1 MVESHDTVYRSG
13 KARICCCN
21 KRPLTL
27 GVSEQQR
34 FLSGS
39 RFITPITG
47 QRRLCSRLS
56 SVLGSRVRL
65 RGSPKLGCCRAHVKG
80 KTRSERITRRLP
92 RLLPGREEAHV
103 ASAHMSLTKTS
114 PMAQPSARGAE
125 KMNPP
130 PPGEGAWAAV
140 FTHNAWLL
148 RLEPRRV
155 FLGRSL
161 GARCRTARRG
171 PKTSRDNKNGGF
183 LGPVTPDVV
192 LNAWGAPLI

>member
-1 MVESHDTVYRSG
+1 MASCPGRNILRPISVPELPSPALFSRTRILIRNIQNPEVIPLVESHDTVYRSG

-27 GVSEQQR
+27 SVSEQQR

-114 PMAQPSARGAE
+114 PMAQPSAKGAE
-125 KMNPP
+125 KTNPP
-130 PPGEGAWAAV
+130 PPGGGGVGSGVHAQ
-140 FTHNAWLL
+140 
-148 RLEPRRV
+148 RV
-155 FLGRSL
+155 V
-161 GARCRTARRG
+161 A
-171 PKTSRDNKNGGF
+171 KT
-183 LGPVTPDVV
+183 
-192 LNAWGAPLI
+192 

>member
-1 MVESHDTVYRSG
+1 MASCPGRNILRPITVPELPSPALFSRTRILIRNIRNPEVIPLVESHDTVYRSG

-80 KTRSERITRRLP
+80 KTRSERITRRLL

-114 PMAQPSARGAE
+114 PMAQPSAKGAE
-125 KMNPP
+125 KTNRPP
-130 PPGEGAWAAV
+130 P
-140 FTHNAWLL
+140 
-148 RLEPRRV
+148 R
-155 FLGRSL
+155 GR
-161 GARCRTARRG
+161 GRGQRCSRTMRG
-171 PKTSRDNKNGGF
+171 C
-183 LGPVTPDVV
+183 
-192 LNAWGAPLI
+192 